1 MLEFIKLYVMTI
13 YRIVWK
19 VCGKQLLRNEQ
30 KTRKK
35 AIHKVE
41 NSKILGTL
49 RVINLTND
57 ERNLLNQKNIPYTHT
72 G

>member
-35 AIHKVE
+35 I
-41 NSKILGTL
+41 NSQSRKF
-49 RVINLTND
+49 
-57 ERNLLNQKNIPYTHT
+57 KNPGNFKGYKSY
-72 G
+72 